1 MFSESPA
8 VASFSAAQELP
19 GAGTPATP
27 EAEKS
32 PSLNAPDLP
41 HHPDQMSEA
50 EIEDLK
56 AQIEASLPAG
66 STHLSRSASGLWYFR
81 LKVPDAIRE
90 AHPHLPKEI
99 RRSTK
104 TRHRC
109 HALAISRKMCLDFFI
124 RYKKLETS
132 VSQPDKKIEIAS
144 APNSFVLTGIDGKIT
159 ISASQIDF
167 AMLQKLADI
176 VKILE
181 ARLAANDANFAAPV
195 QPPPV
200 TASVPQPLQ
209 VQPPHSVITPEKA
222 VQPVVQVQVLPVA
235 QTTVVELPVACA
247 APHVVSSVPAA
258 PAVPVADPA
267 PAASVSVPSAYAAF
281 DTTSPAPVW
290 LSDAIED
297 WRLNGPNR
305 FSEESWLHTYA
316 ATFRVLREVI
326 GNTRRTIKL
335 SDGGEQHHAPDIR
348 VCEITRDHIVRFHEA
363 LKVLPGN
370 KGHNTAIIEA
380 LVRIREREK
389 NKQPLP
395 SAHSVEKKLGHIQP
409 FFKYAKQSKWMP
421 ADVWDVMEL
430 ARKSAAAQLAK
441 EERRSPRK
449 KGYCALNTDELR
461 KLFGQT
467 AFSANAKKKP
477 WTYWIPLLCL
487 YQGMRVSEASQLYT
501 DDVITI
507 DGIPCISLIEDS
519 QGDVVEEDLQDVASS
534 SAEYRRLKNMSSRRT
549 LPVHPK
555 LIELGFLKF
564 WESIKTANPL
574 GPVHM
579 FPQLRWESKQ
589 MFGRAPSRH
598 IIQLMKN
605 VEVYVTRYKVAHSLR
620 SNFNQALTATQ
631 LQADLI
637 SIVLGHTNGSMK
649 NDRYNMADYG
659 PALPF
664 PLIVEYMEKMEFGLD
679 LKPLE
684 CGW

>member
-1 MFSESPA
+1 MISESPA
-8 VASFSAAQELP
+8 VASFSAPQDVS
-19 GAGTPATP
+19 GAGTPAAP

-32 PSLNAPDLP
+32 PLLHAPDLP
-41 HHPDQMSEA
+41 SHLAQMSEA

-104 TRHRC
+104 SRHRN

-132 VSQPDKKIEIAS
+132 LPQPDRKIEIAS
-144 APNSFVLTGIDGKIT
+144 APNSFVLTCVDGKIS
-159 ISASQIDF
+159 ISTSQIDF
-167 AMLQKLADI
+167 AMLQKLAGI
-176 VKILE
+176 VQTLE
-181 ARLAANDANFAAPV
+181 VAMASNDASFAVPV
-195 QPPPV
+195 QPSPV
-200 TASVPQPLQ
+200 AAPRPVPQPAQ
-209 VQPPHSVITPEKA
+209 VQQSHSVITSTEA
-222 VQPVVQVQVLPVA
+222 VQPVAKIPVPPVA
-235 QTTVVELPVACA
+235 QTPVVEVPVAS
-247 APHVVSSVPAA
+247 VVA
-258 PAVPVADPA
+258 PAVPVVPAAPVTHPA
-267 PAASVSVPSAYAAF
+267 PVASVNVPSPYAAF
-281 DTTSPAPVW
+281 ETSSPAPEW

-305 FSEESWLHTYA
+305 FSTGSWLHTYA

-335 SDGGEQHHAPDIR
+335 SDGSEQHNAPDIR

-363 LKVLPGN
+363 LRVLPGN

-380 LVRIREREK
+380 LVRIRDREQ

-395 SAHSVEKKLGHIQP
+395 SAHSVEKKLGHVQP
-409 FFKYAKQSKWMP
+409 FFKYAKQSKWIP

-441 EERRSPRK
+441 QERRSPRK

-467 AFSANAKKKP
+467 AFTANAKKKP

-501 DDVITI
+501 DDIMSIGT
-507 DGIPCISLIEDS
+507 IPCISL
-519 QGDVVEEDLQDVASS
+519 
-534 SAEYRRLKNMSSRRT
+534 
-549 LPVHPK
+549 
-555 LIELGFLKF
+555 
-564 WESIKTANPL
+564 
-574 GPVHM
+574 
-579 FPQLRWESKQ
+579 
-589 MFGRAPSRH
+589 
-598 IIQLMKN
+598 
-605 VEVYVTRYKVAHSLR
+605 
-620 SNFNQALTATQ
+620 
-631 LQADLI
+631 
-637 SIVLGHTNGSMK
+637 
-649 NDRYNMADYG
+649 
-659 PALPF
+659 
-664 PLIVEYMEKMEFGLD
+664 
-679 LKPLE
+679 
-684 CGW
+684 